1 MADISGMAHLQL
13 TVSEMARSKPF
24 YETLLHSMGMITLLD
39 DPNYFYCIGG
49 KTGLAISP
57 ADPELAGDGFHQ
69 RRPGLHHLCFRAKS
83 REDVEEI
90 YQIAVDLGATIV
102 RAPEEAEWAP
112 GYYSTLF
119 EDPDGIRIEVNF
131 VPGKGHLEQ
140 S

>member
-1 MADISGMAHLQL
+1 MAEISGMAHLQL
-13 TVSEMARSKPF
+13 TVSDMARSKPF

-57 ADPELAGDGFHQ
+57 ADPELAEGGFNQ

-90 YQIAVDLGATIV
+90 YQTAVDLGAAIV
-102 RAPEEAEWAP
+102 REPEEAEWAP

>member
-1 MADISGMAHLQL
+1 MAEISGMAHLQL
-13 TVSEMARSKPF
+13 SVSDMTRSKAF
-24 YETLLHSMGMITLLD
+24 YEPLLHSMGMITLLD

-57 ADPELAGDGFHQ
+57 ADPALAGDGFEQ

-83 REDVEEI
+83 REDVEEL
-90 YQIAVDLGATIV
+90 YETALGLGATVV
-102 RAPEEAEWAP
+102 REPEESGFAP

-131 VPGKGHLEQ
+131 VPGKGHLQ
-140 S
+140 DK

>member
-13 TVSEMARSKPF
+13 TVSNMARSKPF
-24 YETLLHSMGMITLLD
+24 YETLLHSMGMVTLLD

-57 ADPELAGDGFHQ
+57 ADPELTGDGFHQ
-69 RRPGLHHLCFRAKS
+69 GRPGLHHLCFRAKS

-90 YQIAVDLGATIV
+90 YQTAVDLGATIV
-102 RAPEEAEWAP
+102 REPEEAEWAP

-131 VPGKGHLEQ
+131 VPGKGHLQ
-140 S
+140 QP